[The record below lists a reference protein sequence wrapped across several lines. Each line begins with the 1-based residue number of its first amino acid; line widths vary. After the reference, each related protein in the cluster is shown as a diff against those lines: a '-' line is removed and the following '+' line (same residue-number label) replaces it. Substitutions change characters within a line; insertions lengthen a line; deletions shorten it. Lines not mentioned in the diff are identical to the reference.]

1 MRYGYVIG
9 GSAALDN
16 TRRRWLAVL
25 LAFSIGMAMVLVA
38 ASPAAAHPDAMH
50 SGRIATAGGECSA
63 VITLSNDAHDNA
75 DMKIVSLEVFDGATE
90 VWDVYD
96 GGGFDFP
103 QFVQWDEP
111 DERDFDVEELEA
123 GSYRAEAFVE
133 WEGDGLD
140 QELEANFDVDCNI
153 LEIIECVGSA
163 CESFSDPNEDWSA
176 TCEGCSGSVV
186 IREPDGNVADVQVT
200 GSNPF
205 TIVLTTDGKGP
216 SPGSAAVDKL
226 NDAGEFIKTLP
237 PCGKKG
243 TEPTT
248 DCVHINRVN
257 GNHTQFTIFFTDDPR
272 FRFR

>member
-50 SGRIATAGGECSA
+50 SGRIAAAGGECSA

-111 DERDFDVEELEA
+111 DERDFDVEGLEA

-140 QELEANFDVDCNI
+140 QALEANFDVDCNI

-163 CESFSDPNEDWSA
+163 CESFNDPNEEWSA
-176 TCEGCSGSVV
+176 SCEGCSGSVV
-186 IREPDGNVADVQVT
+186 IREPNGDLADVQVT
-200 GSNPF
+200 GSTAF
-205 TIVLTTDGKGP
+205 SLTLTSTGKGTN
-216 SPGSAAVDKL
+216 PGKASVEVIDNAPKFEGL
-226 NDAGEFIKTLP
+226 LP
-237 PCGKKG
+237 ACGRNG
-243 TEPTT
+243 TEPITN
-248 DCVHINRVN
+248 CVHINRVN
-257 GNHTQFTIFFTDDPR
+257 GNHTEYTIFFDDDPR